1 MGSIQ
6 INSNQLNSYATGR
19 SIYLTKN
26 KHSPQAGRQIEGLH
40 QNTVQTSFKS
50 KLKFSIRSKS
60 LAKARLWRPF
70 GSAAVRTERARFWI
84 LQHKSNA

>member
-50 KLKFSIRSKS
+50 KLKFSICEDPSGADIS
-60 LAKARLWRPF
+60 CVNSTLGVEF
-70 GSAAVRTERARFWI
+70 T
-84 LQHKSNA
+84 